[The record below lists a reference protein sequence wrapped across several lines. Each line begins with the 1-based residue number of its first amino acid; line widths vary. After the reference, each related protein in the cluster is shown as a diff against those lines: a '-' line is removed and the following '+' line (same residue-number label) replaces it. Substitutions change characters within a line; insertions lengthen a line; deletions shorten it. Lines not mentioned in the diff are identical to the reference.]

1 MVTHRI
7 EYVTIHLSA
16 SLQRT
21 ASFLGFVCAHPI
33 RCKAHLACCFVIKQ
47 AGFSKLI
54 CLNFLGL
61 DGRRWSITCPWAD
74 DRLSHQ

>member
-33 RCKAHLACCFVIKQ
+33 DPTQSSSGLLLRLS
-47 AGFSKLI
+47 SKLGSA
-54 CLNFLGL
+54 N
-61 DGRRWSITCPWAD
+61 
-74 DRLSHQ
+74 